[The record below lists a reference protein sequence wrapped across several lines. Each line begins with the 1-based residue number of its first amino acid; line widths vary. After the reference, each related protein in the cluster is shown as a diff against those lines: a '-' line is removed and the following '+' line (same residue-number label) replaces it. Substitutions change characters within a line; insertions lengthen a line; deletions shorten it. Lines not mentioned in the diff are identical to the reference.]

1 MTLKLKIE
9 KWLEAALTDVAADY
23 NLRIYTGLDADKE
36 LIRPCLVIVTSR
48 EEPAEGMTW
57 EMGERLITAAVHCQ
71 FQTSSKP
78 TTIDAAWQAVQDA
91 FANVYKMTGYHTGI
105 AGLHVHRYNVQSIEY
120 GEPEDRHTQQSISL
134 SIMGMSIS

>member
-9 KWLEAALTDVAADY
+9 KWLEAALTEVADAY

-36 LIRPCLVIVTSR
+36 LTRPCLVIVASR
-48 EEPAEGMTW
+48 EAAAEGMTW
-57 EMGERLITAAVHCQ
+57 EMGERVISASVHCQ
-71 FQTSSKP
+71 FNTASKP
-78 TTIDAAWQAVQDA
+78 ATIDAAWEAVQDA
-91 FANVYKMTGYHTGI
+91 FANVYKVTQFHTSVS
-105 AGLHVHRYNVQSIEY
+105 GLHVHRYNVESIEY